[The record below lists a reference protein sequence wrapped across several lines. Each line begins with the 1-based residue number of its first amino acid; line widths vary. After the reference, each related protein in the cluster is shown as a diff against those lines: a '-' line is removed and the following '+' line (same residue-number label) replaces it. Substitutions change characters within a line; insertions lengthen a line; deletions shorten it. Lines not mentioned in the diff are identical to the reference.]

1 MRQITL
7 TGRGLFGACA
17 LLLGATQA
25 LADTSPDSALK
36 ATVDATIRPLMQQQ
50 GIPGMA
56 VAVIANGKRHYFNYG
71 VASKDNQRPVDHDT
85 LFEVGSVS
93 KTFTATLA
101 AYAEASGKLAL
112 KDKASQYLPALR
124 GSAFDGISLLQLGT
138 YTAGGLPLQFPDDV
152 QGEDKTLD
160 YYNTW
165 KPTFSP
171 GIQRQYSN
179 PSLGLFGYLAARSL
193 GQPFDQLMEQMLFPK
208 LGLKHSYV
216 RVPQAQ
222 QAQYAQG
229 YDKQDKPTRVGPG
242 PMDSEAYGVK
252 TSAADLLQ
260 FIADNLQPQ
269 PLDDTLQKA
278 IASTQSGYYRVGDM
292 TQGLGWERY
301 AYPVPLARLMA
312 GNSPAMALEPHPVQW
327 LTPADAPK
335 ADALYNKTGSTS
347 GFGAY
352 VVFVPSKQ
360 IGIVLLANKNYPNEE
375 RVKAAHALLS
385 ALEAAK

>member
-17 LLLGATQA
+17 LLLGASQA
-25 LADTSPDSALK
+25 LAETTPDSALK

-56 VAVIANGKRHYFNYG
+56 VAIIVDGKRHYFNYG

-101 AYAEASGKLAL
+101 AYAQASGKLAL
-112 KDKASQYLPALR
+112 NDNASQYLPALR

-152 QGEDKTLD
+152 KGEDKTLD

-171 GIQRQYSN
+171 GTQRLYSN

-193 GQPFDQLMEQMLFPK
+193 GQPFDQLMEQTLFPK

-216 RVPQAQ
+216 RVPQDQ
-222 QAQYAQG
+222 RSHYAQG
-229 YDKQDKPTRVGPG
+229 YDKQNKPSRVGPG
-242 PMDSEAYGVK
+242 AMDSEAYGVK

-260 FIADNLQPQ
+260 FVAGNLQPGQ
-269 PLDDTLQKA
+269 LDATVQRA

-301 AYPVPLARLMA
+301 AYPVPLARLLA
-312 GNSPAMALEPHPVQW
+312 GNSSAMALEPHPVQW
-327 LTPADAPK
+327 LTPAQAPQ
-335 ADALYNKTGSTS
+335 ADALYNKTGSTN

-352 VVFVPSKQ
+352 VLFVPGKQ

-375 RVKAAHALLS
+375 RVKAAHGILS
-385 ALEAAK
+385 ALEAAR

>member
-1 MRQITL
+1 MRHKTS
-7 TGRGLFGACA
+7 TGLGIISACV
-17 LLLGATQA
+17 LLLGSVDA
-25 LADTSPDSALK
+25 LAENPQDSHLK
-36 ATVDATIRPLMQQQ
+36 TTVDATIRPLMQQQ

-56 VAVIANGKRHYFNYG
+56 VAIIANGKRHYFNYG
-71 VASKDNQRPVDHDT
+71 LASKDNQQPVDNDT

-93 KTFTATLA
+93 KTFSATLA
-101 AYAEASGKLAL
+101 GYAQASGKLAL
-112 KDKASQYLPALR
+112 EDHASQYWPALR

-138 YTAGGLPLQFPDDV
+138 YSAGGLPLQFPDEV
-152 QGEDKTLD
+152 QGEDKILD

-171 GIQRQYSN
+171 GTHRLYSN
-179 PSLGLFGYLAARSL
+179 PSIGLLGYLAARSL
-193 GQPFDQLMEQMLFPK
+193 GQPYDQLLEKSLFPK
-208 LGLKHSYV
+208 LGLKHSYIK
-216 RVPQAQ
+216 VPKDQ
-222 QAQYAQG
+222 QAHYAQG
-229 YDKQDKPTRVGPG
+229 YDKQNKPIRVSPG
-242 PMDSEAYGVK
+242 PLDAEAYGVK
-252 TSAADLLQ
+252 TSAPDLLQ

-278 IASTQSGYYRVGDM
+278 IASTQSGYYRVGDL

-301 AYPVPLARLMA
+301 AYPVPLARLVA
-312 GNSPAMALEPHPVQW
+312 GNSTPMALEPHPVEW
-327 LTPADAPK
+327 LTPAQPPQ

-352 VVFVPSKQ
+352 VVFVPSQQ

-375 RVKAAHALLS
+375 RIKAAHALLS